1 MIHSRQNIAKKVST
15 VAIFILATAVGA
27 FATLG
32 EGKLGKSSTLP
43 GKSLLS
49 ERKALKPGVFTLK
62 SGYSFRGNDVINL
75 ESEKKVIRLNT
86 TVEVQKGNTTF
97 IVPIKKNIIFDKL
110 KIELGNRQF
119 QNH

>member
-1 MIHSRQNIAKKVST
+1 MFHSRKNIAKKITT
-15 VAIFILATAVGA
+15 VAVFVLTTAAGA

-32 EGKLGKSSTLP
+32 EGKLAKSSTVP

-62 SGYSFRGNDVINL
+62 SGYNFRGNEVINL
-75 ESEKKVIRLNT
+75 ESEKKIIRLNT
-86 TVEVQKGNTTF
+86 TIEVQKGNTTF

-119 QNH
+119 QSH